1 MRMNTSVSSVLR
13 RARCFLRGD
22 LGELVQGASSFA
34 IIQFLSMPLGLLYY
48 FVLARLY
55 GKGAIGTYAL
65 SMTIANMF
73 LLLGA
78 LGTQRSVTR
87 FVAATQKEQSG
98 IRRTVYHRLL
108 VMVVPA
114 SMITAVLLFLASPW
128 LSEVAFGE
136 EKLLY
141 TLPVLAVG
149 LPLLAI
155 HALTRGAFLGIKRV
169 AEASALTNLVPLA
182 VAVLVLVGAAFFW
195 MPERQYMVPIYAQLV
210 GLAVTVAIG
219 VAIWRR
225 RVPSGGEAGAVP
237 SYRELLTVSAPMMI
251 TAGMHLL
258 LNWTDTLMLGYF
270 RDVDAVGE
278 YRIAFRVAV
287 LNGFVLTAVNS
298 ISNPKFAE
306 TYAAQDVERLRRIA
320 RDATRLVMLATLP
333 IFLILILAPRLV
345 LGFFGEE
352 FTTSASVLVVL
363 CIGKYFSACC
373 GPVGSFLNMT
383 GQQVA
388 MGRIMI
394 GSAILNAV
402 LNFLLIPQYG
412 LLGAASAT
420 AVSTIAWNVSAS
432 LRVYRTHGFFFWFAL
447 PSWGRKNG

>member
-1 MRMNTSVSSVLR
+1 MNTSVSSVLR
-13 RARCFLRGD
+13 RARRFLRGD

-320 RDATRLVMLATLP
+320 RDATRLVMLATFP